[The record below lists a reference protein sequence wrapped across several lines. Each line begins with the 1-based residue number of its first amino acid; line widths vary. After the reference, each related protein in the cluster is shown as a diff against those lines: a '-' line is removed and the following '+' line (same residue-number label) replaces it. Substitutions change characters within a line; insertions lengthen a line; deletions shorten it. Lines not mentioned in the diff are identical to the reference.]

1 MTETKTVVMT
11 AIIGLVILE
20 AIALFNGINGTL
32 FSIIVAAIAGLGG
45 YIIPSGKAKEV
56 KK

>member
-32 FSIIVAAIAGLGG
+32 FSMIVAAVAGLGG

>member
-20 AIALFNGINGTL
+20 AIALFNGLNGTL
-32 FSIIVAAIAGLGG
+32 FSIIVAAVAGLGG
-45 YIIPSGKAKEV
+45 YVIPSGKAKEV